1 MAFTFE
7 KSIRMFPKKGS
18 IPWAVRLLS
27 NDGRQFVSIS
37 SPVSGKIV
45 ILETMEKT
53 DFDNIA
59 KLLEL
64 AIEPEITDKW
74 GMHDETCA

>member
-37 SPVSGKIV
+37 SPVSGKVV
-45 ILETMEKT
+45 ILETMAET

-74 GMHDETCA
+74 GGGNETCA